1 MTRPTPFIL
10 SSVKAGRFVNEVEY
24 LRIISGQRQDWRAQA
39 LKPCL
44 WVFSLFYR
52 AVVSIRNRMFD
63 WRLRTIERPRVP
75 VISLGNLTTGGTGKT
90 PFVAYLTKWFQQRQV
105 QVALL
110 SRGYRALP
118 GEVND
123 EKLLLDRLCPGVP
136 HYQNPNRCASSKQAI
151 NEGAQLL
158 VLDDGF
164 QHRKL
169 ARDLDIVL
177 IDAVC
182 PWGHGWL
189 LPRGL
194 MREPKSS
201 LKRADFVILTR
212 ADQCSPA
219 ALAHLKEEVARTL
232 SRDRIAC
239 AVFRPQEL
247 VNVSGET
254 ESLDSVAGKTVWG
267 FCAIGNPEGFR
278 QTLENAGFVVA
289 GMQIFPDHHHY
300 SSDDLE
306 EIGVQA
312 ANASAELI
320 LTTSKDLV
328 KTSEQKLSEIPVWS
342 VEIGAEII
350 EGNEVFEGLLQN
362 LMQEVSLD

>member
-1 MTRPTPFIL
+1 M
-10 SSVKAGRFVNEVEY
+10 NEVEY
-24 LRIISGQRQDWRAQA
+24 LRIISGQRQDWCAQA

-52 AVVSIRNRMFD
+52 AVISIRNRMFD
-63 WRLRTIERPRVP
+63 WRLRARERPSVP

-90 PFVAYLTKWFQQRQV
+90 PFVAYLTRWFQQQQV

-110 SRGYRALP
+110 SRGYRALS

-136 HYQNPNRCASSKQAI
+136 HYQNPNRSDSSKQAV
-151 NEGAQLL
+151 NAGAQLL

-182 PWGHGWL
+182 PWGYGWL

-194 MREPKSS
+194 LREPKSA
-201 LKRADFVILTR
+201 LQRADFVILTR
-212 ADQCSPA
+212 ADQCSTE
-219 ALAHLKEEVARTL
+219 ALESLKEEVARHL

-239 AVFRPQEL
+239 AVFRPQGL

-254 ESLDSVAGKTVWG
+254 ESLESVTGKTVWG

-278 QTLENAGFVVA
+278 QTLENAGFGVA
-289 GMQIFPDHHHY
+289 GMQVFPDHHHY
-300 SSDDLE
+300 SRAELE
-306 EIGVQA
+306 EIGIQA
-312 ANASAELI
+312 ESASAELI
-320 LTTSKDLV
+320 LTTGKDLV
-328 KTSEQKLSEIPVWS
+328 KISEQRLSGVPVWA
-342 VEIGAEII
+342 VEIGAEIT
-350 EGNEVFEGLLQN
+350 EGSEAFEGILQN
-362 LMQEVSLD
+362 LIQEVSSD

>member
-1 MTRPTPFIL
+1 M
-10 SSVKAGRFVNEVEY
+10 NEVEY
-24 LRIISGQRQDWRAQA
+24 LRIISGQRQDWRAQT

-44 WVFSLFYR
+44 WVCSLFYR
-52 AVVSIRNRMFD
+52 AVVSFRNRMFD
-63 WRLRTIERPRVP
+63 WRLRAIERPLVP

-90 PFVAYLTKWFQQRQV
+90 PFVAYLARWFQQQQIQV
-105 QVALL
+105 TLL

-123 EKLLLDRLCPGVP
+123 EKLLLDRLCPGIP
-136 HYQNPNRCASSKQAI
+136 HYQNPNRCASSKQAV
-151 NEGAQLL
+151 EEDAQLL
-158 VLDDGF
+158 LLDDGF

-194 MREPKSS
+194 MREPKSA
-201 LKRADFVILTR
+201 LQRADFVILTR

-219 ALAHLKEEVARTL
+219 TLERLKVEVAEML
-232 SRDRIAC
+232 SPDRIAC

-247 VNVSGET
+247 VNVAGDT
-254 ESLDSVAGKTVWG
+254 ESLASVAGKTVWG

-300 SSDDLE
+300 SSSDLE
-306 EIGVQA
+306 GIGVEA
-312 ANASAELI
+312 ANASADLI

-328 KTSEQKLSEIPVWS
+328 KISEQKLSELPVWA
-342 VEIGAEII
+342 VEIGAEIT
-350 EGNEVFEGLLQN
+350 EGREAFEGILQN
-362 LMQEVSLD
+362 LVQEVSSD

>member
-1 MTRPTPFIL
+1 M
-10 SSVKAGRFVNEVEY
+10 NEVEY
-24 LRIISGQRQDWRAQA
+24 LRIISGQRQDWRAQT

-44 WVFSLFYR
+44 WLCSLFYR
-52 AVVSIRNRMFD
+52 AVVSLRNRMFD
-63 WRLRTIERPRVP
+63 WRLRTIERPAVP

-90 PFVAYLTKWFQQRQV
+90 PFVAYLTRRVQQQQV

-118 GEVND
+118 GEEND

-151 NEGAQLL
+151 NEGARLL
-158 VLDDGF
+158 ILDDGF

-182 PWGHGWL
+182 PWGYGWL

-201 LKRADFVILTR
+201 LQRADFVIVTR
-212 ADQCSPA
+212 ADQCSPK
-219 ALAHLKEEVARTL
+219 ALEILKEEVGCML

-239 AVFRPQEL
+239 AAFRPQEL

-254 ESLDSVAGKTVWG
+254 ESLESVAGKTVWG

-300 SSDDLE
+300 SSDELE
-306 EIGVQA
+306 KIGVQA
-312 ANASAELI
+312 ADASAELI

-328 KTSEQKLSEIPVWS
+328 KISGQKLSEIPVWA
-342 VEIGAEII
+342 VEIGVEIT
-350 EGNEVFEGLLQN
+350 EGNEAFEGIFQNLLQ
-362 LMQEVSLD
+362 EVTVD